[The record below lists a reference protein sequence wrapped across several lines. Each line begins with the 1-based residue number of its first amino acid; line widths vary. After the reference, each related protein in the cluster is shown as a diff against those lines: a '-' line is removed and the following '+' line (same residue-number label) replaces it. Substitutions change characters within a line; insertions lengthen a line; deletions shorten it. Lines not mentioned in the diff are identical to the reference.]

1 MTTEAL
7 VAELNNQMKTLEE
20 QREQA
25 LVQELVL
32 KNNLE
37 TARISTA
44 FLNGRLNQIRDTL
57 AKLKSDAT

>member
-1 MTTEAL
+1 MTPK
-7 VAELNNQMKTLEE
+7 ELETDLTNQMKTLEE

-37 TARISTA
+37 TARTGLG
-44 FLNGRLNQIRDTL
+44 FLNGRIAQLKDTL
-57 AKLKSDAT
+57 AKLKK

>member
-1 MTTEAL
+1 MTPK
-7 VAELNNQMKTLEE
+7 ELETDLTNQMKTLEE

-37 TARISTA
+37 TARSSLGFI
-44 FLNGRLNQIRDTL
+44 NGRISQLKDTL
-57 AKLKSDAT
+57 AKLKK

>member
-1 MTTEAL
+1 MTPDEL
-7 VAELNNQMKTLEE
+7 EKELNNQMKTLEE

-37 TARISTA
+37 TARTSLG
-44 FLNGRLNQIRDTL
+44 FVNGRIAQLKDTI
-57 AKLKSDAT
+57 AKLKK